1 MAEQQQQQREAQ
13 QQAQAQERERARR
26 ASERRREGEEET
38 TKVAAQLASLGAETV
53 STWTD
58 LNQRVTQ
65 DLLRMS
71 GTAAEETTRAFSE
84 MNQATISA
92 WRDAQGAVMRWQTLW
107 PEAFRDPFRWYQ
119 HALQQAVSTMQDTI
133 DLNRRNAETMMRSF
147 DRMQSQSEEA
157 AKTLEDTF
165 RQGASK
171 IREIQ
176 SRTENLR
183 VA

>member
-1 MAEQQQQQREAQ
+1 MAEQQQQHQTHQQTAAQ
-13 QQAQAQERERARR
+13 DKGGRR
-26 ASERRREGEEET
+26 TNERRRDADEEAT
-38 TKVAAQLASLGAETV
+38 RVAAQLASLGAETI

-71 GTAAEETTRAFSE
+71 SSAAEETTRALSE
-84 MNQATISA
+84 MNQTALGA
-92 WRDAQGAVMRWQTLW
+92 WRDAQGAALRWQTLW
-107 PEAFRDPFRWYQ
+107 PEAVRDPVRWYQ
-119 HALQQAVSTMQDTI
+119 HAFQHTVSIMQDAI
-133 DLNRRNAETMMRSF
+133 DLHRRNAETVMRSF
-147 DRMQSQSEEA
+147 DRMQTQSEEA
-157 AKTLEDTF
+157 ARTLDDAF

-176 SRTENLR
+176 NRTENLR

>member
-1 MAEQQQQQREAQ
+1 MAEQQQQQQQQREAQ
-13 QQAQAQERERARR
+13 ERARR
-26 ASERRREGEEET
+26 ATERRREGEEET
-38 TKVAAQLASLGAETV
+38 TKVAAQLASLGAETI

-58 LNQRVTQ
+58 LNQRITQ

-71 GTAAEETTRAFSE
+71 STAAEETTRAFSE
-84 MNQATISA
+84 VNQATMAA
-92 WRDAQGAVMRWQTLW
+92 WREAQGSVMRWQTLW

-119 HALQQAVSTMQDTI
+119 HAFQHAVTTMQDAI
-133 DLNRRNAETMMRSF
+133 DLNRRNAETVMRSF

>member
-13 QQAQAQERERARR
+13 QQAQAQERARR
-26 ASERRREGEEET
+26 ATERRREGEEET
-38 TKVAAQLASLGAETV
+38 TKVAAQLASLGAETI

-58 LNQRVTQ
+58 LNQRITQ

-71 GTAAEETTRAFSE
+71 STAAEETTRAVSE
-84 MNQATISA
+84 LNQATMAA

-119 HALQQAVSTMQDTI
+119 HAFQQVVSTMQDTI
-133 DLNRRNAETMMRSF
+133 DLNRRNAETVMRSF

-165 RQGASK
+165 RQGATK

>member
-1 MAEQQQQQREAQ
+1 MAEQQQQG
-13 QQAQAQERERARR
+13 QAQDKGARR
-26 ASERRREGEEET
+26 PTEHRRQSEEET
-38 TKVAAQLASLGAETV
+38 TRVAAQLASLGAETL

-58 LNQRVTQ
+58 LNQRITQ

-71 GTAAEETTRAFSE
+71 SNAAEETTRALSE
-84 MNQATISA
+84 MNQAAMTA
-92 WRDAQGAVMRWQTLW
+92 WRDTQGAALRWQTLW
-107 PEAFRDPFRWYQ
+107 PEAFRDPVRFYQ
-119 HALQQAVSTMQDTI
+119 HAFQQMVSSVQDAI
-133 DLNRRNAETMMRSF
+133 DLNRRNAETVMRSF
-147 DRMQSQSEEA
+147 DRMQTQSEEA
-157 AKTLEDTF
+157 AKTLEDAF